1 MTLEEARARSQGKEL
16 PEDMDFQDGKM
27 FKKIDKG
34 DILLKEEEEENDEDN
49 EGDIDRARELELL
62 AAKNPEVARFV
73 SLGRFA
79 QVRKIMKYSI
89 HETHTSHVL
98 VYDSL
103 RDHLSLSLSTNNCV
117 SSPSAPAC
125 SYNTY
130 DNCSL

>member
-34 DILLKEEEEENDEDN
+34 DILLKEEEEEKDEEN
-49 EGDIDRARELELL
+49 IDRARELELL

-79 QVRKIMKYSI
+79 QVRKIMKYNI
-89 HETHTSHVL
+89 H
-98 VYDSL
+98 
-103 RDHLSLSLSTNNCV
+103 
-117 SSPSAPAC
+117 
-125 SYNTY
+125 
-130 DNCSL
+130 